1 MNRIQY
7 NRVVGAV
14 LALAVPFAALADFSS
29 TATMNA
35 GSYLNMSTGGT
46 SSSGADIQF
55 TGSSLTLQGS
65 AKGAVLPG
73 VTGASTYGELT
84 ESILQ
89 SLAALASSAPIP
101 VSSLTTGAI
110 FAVQTNTGNLA
121 KALVTAS
128 SSSSISFQYDTF
140 GASSTGSGGG
150 TPTITAVLNN
160 SSRIPPGFQNSGV
173 APSSLVALM
182 GSNLSTGTD
191 PNLQDSTKPGGIP
204 TTVNGATLSI
214 AAGGKTFTPGIWSAS
229 ATQINFVLPAAVPV
243 GSATVTVTFS
253 GATSAPFSFQVVA
266 VAVGIDAYVLTP
278 NAPYTPT
285 GTAAATDAGSGS
297 VVTFT
302 NSARVSQVLSLWLTG
317 LGSNP
322 AVSDVI
328 YSPGAFPVNVSVQVF
343 FGAVQ
348 GNVSYAG
355 AGGYPGVNQINV
367 TVPSGISFGCYVS
380 VAIVVNGSNV
390 SNIASLPM
398 EQNGGECSDS
408 IFGTSG
414 GQITTI
420 SEQGTVSYG
429 DLLVVQETMPATT
442 GSGTTT
448 TTAAVGIFEQV
459 TGANAFSSGSVSL
472 GSCSLNQTVVI
483 TGPPPTITGINP
495 GNITMTGP
503 SGQVTLTSIP
513 QVPYLYQYG
522 ETGPVLPPIPSSGGS
537 YVFNATGGSGS
548 AAPIV
553 GPFSNVTVNFA
564 CPLFQWTNQS
574 VAATITR
581 GSGLTVTWSGGG
593 SGTWVEVGGTS
604 TSSNGA
610 ITASYT
616 CIFPQSA
623 LQGTVPAYILESMPS
638 GTGTTSVENST
649 NFTPFSASGL
659 DYGIAFGG
667 ISVQVKSTYQ

>member
-1 MNRIQY
+1 MKRIQY
-7 NRVVGAV
+7 NRIVGAV

-29 TATMNA
+29 TATMTA
-35 GSYLNMSTGGT
+35 GGYLNMSTGGT
-46 SSSGADIQF
+46 SASGADIQF
-55 TGSSLTLQGS
+55 TGSSLTFQGS

-73 VTGASTYGELT
+73 VTGASTYGALT
-84 ESILQ
+84 QSILQ
-89 SLAALASSAPIP
+89 SLAAFASTAPIA

-110 FAVQTNTGNLA
+110 FAVQTNTGNIA

-128 SSSSISFQYDTF
+128 SASSISFQYTTF

-160 SSRIPPGFQNSGV
+160 SSRIPPGFGNSGV

-191 PNLQDSTKPGGIP
+191 LTLQDSTKAGGIP

-214 AAGGKTFTPGIWSAS
+214 AAGGKTFTPGIWYAS
-229 ATQINFVLPAAVPV
+229 STQINFVLPAAVPV
-243 GSATVTVTFS
+243 GSATVTVNFS
-253 GATSAPFSFQVVA
+253 GATSAPFSFQVA
-266 VAVGIDAYVLTP
+266 ATAVGIDAYTLTP

-285 GTAAATDAGSGS
+285 GTAVATDAFTGS

-302 NSARVSQVLSLWLTG
+302 NSAKASQILVFWLTG

-322 AVSDVI
+322 AVSDVS
-328 YSPGAFPVNVSVQVF
+328 YNPGAFPVNVSVQVF

-355 AGGYPGVNQINV
+355 SGGYPGVNQINV

-380 VAIVVNGSNV
+380 VAIVVNGTNV
-390 SNIASLPM
+390 SNIPSLPM

-414 GQITTI
+414 GQVSTI
-420 SEQGTVSYG
+420 SEQGTVNYG
-429 DLLVVQETMPATT
+429 DLLVVQSTVPATT

-448 TTAAVGIFEQV
+448 TTAAVGIFEQI
-459 TGANAFSSGSVSL
+459 TGADAVSGSSVSL

-495 GNITMTGP
+495 GTITMTGP
-503 SGQVTLTSIP
+503 AGQVTLSTIP

-522 ETGPVLPPIPSSGGS
+522 ETGPALPPIPASGGS
-537 YVFNATGGSGS
+537 YVFNGSGGPGGAGS
-548 AAPIV
+548 V
-553 GPFSNVTVNFA
+553 GQFSNVTVNFA
-564 CPLFQWTNQS
+564 GPLFQWTNQS
-574 VAATITR
+574 AAATISR
-581 GSGLTVTWSGGG
+581 GSGFTATWSGGG
-593 SGTWVEVGGTS
+593 SGTWVEIGGTS

-649 NFTPFSASGL
+649 NFTPFTATGL
-659 DYGIAFGG
+659 TYGIAFGG